1 MIRSRRLPPLPP
13 PGLPIG
19 FGANS
24 PVDDRQ
30 GHKCLRTAM
39 GLDDASL
46 TGAPTQMLVSKIGD
60 LQIPAAIL
68 VDEAGFQQLWPGETF
83 GRQESD

>member
-1 MIRSRRLPPLPP
+1 MIGRAINVCEPRWDSTTPV
-13 PGLPIG
+13 
-19 FGANS
+19 S
-24 PVDDRQ
+24 PE
-30 GHKCLRTAM
+30 CT
-39 GLDDASL
+39 
-46 TGAPTQMLVSKIGD
+46 TQMLVSKIGD